1 MKILIIRRN
10 RECNIDFVYLVII
23 EAIFYLSLGGDIEFS
38 CFFQIEREDERKNM
52 YVRQQTLSFVQYY
65 TSDEG

>member
-38 CFFQIEREDERKNM
+38 CFFR
-52 YVRQQTLSFVQYY
+52 
-65 TSDEG
+65 